1 MQSNIIRYKTFFI
14 FIYDILGEFT
24 WKIKRKDG
32 SVFKESEELVKF
44 ETETS
49 AEESA
54 KEYIDKWSI

>member
-1 MQSNIIRYKTFFI
+1 MQSNMIRYKTFFI
-14 FIYDILGEFT
+14 FIYDIFGEFT

-32 SVFKESEELVKF
+32 SVLKESEELVKF

-54 KEYIDKWSI
+54 KEYIDKWER